1 MFFGLM
7 TFLLCQV
14 TCRSIAPT
22 IVAHPVGEI
31 DGEESPCIK
40 AISASTTEMPRSPTK
55 GLSKAGSLHHH
66 VKRTTKFAKSIYRAF
81 HLRQRKPHST
91 SRKPLSSDRDDIPDE
106 DKCCVCLERILH
118 SPSTADRGRGRGMR
132 WEGGD
137 PIHRDCEEKLV
148 ALSSDRNPH
157 PEPEEEL
164 SDSDD
169 IPDEDKCCLCLERIL
184 HSPSTADRGRG
195 RGIRW
200 RCGHPIHRDCEEKLV
215 ATEFTTCPVCRID
228 LDGRRQDTTA
238 PPAHI
243 AVALEEGHHIPA
255 ISTGQNY
262 GTSHFEQPRMGRS
275 ATLPT
280 RPGIPSPP
288 GRHQLTRSTTFP
300 MVDGRPSRMTE
311 ELGSEVAYVGEDGRH
326 DIIESH
332 SPLAMGSASTRRDIV
347 YSGTSTGTFYP
358 APLSTTRT

>member
-215 ATEFTTCPVCRID
+215 ATEFTTCPDGEISNATHEARNTVPTRTAPTDKINNIPHGRRETVSY
-228 LDGRRQDTTA
+228 DGRIRIRSSLRGGGWKARYHRITLTA
-238 PPAHI
+238 RNGGGGKTHI
-243 AVALEEGHHIPA
+243 WGTRIVSLA
-255 ISTGQNY
+255 IQ
-262 GTSHFEQPRMGRS
+262 
-275 ATLPT
+275 
-280 RPGIPSPP
+280 
-288 GRHQLTRSTTFP
+288 
-300 MVDGRPSRMTE
+300 
-311 ELGSEVAYVGEDGRH
+311 
-326 DIIESH
+326 
-332 SPLAMGSASTRRDIV
+332 GSASTRRDIV